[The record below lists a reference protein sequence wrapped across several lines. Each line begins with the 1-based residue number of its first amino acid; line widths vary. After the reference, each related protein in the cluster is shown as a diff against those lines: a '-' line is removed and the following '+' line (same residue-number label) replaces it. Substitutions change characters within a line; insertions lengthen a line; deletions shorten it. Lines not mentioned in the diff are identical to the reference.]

1 MFILYIYKSVPTSF
15 SNLLLE
21 FIDITWSYA
30 TESSFTLLDQNVQKK
45 KLYLHGTS
53 RAKKSNITIE
63 EGIRTQEWI
72 PYIASKTT
80 YENIFGL
87 LQKKNSEPCIM

>member
-45 KLYLHGTS
+45 SYSSMVLVEP
-53 RAKKSNITIE
+53 KKSNITIE
-63 EGIRTQEWI
+63 EGIRTQE
-72 PYIASKTT
+72 
-80 YENIFGL
+80 
-87 LQKKNSEPCIM
+87 

>member
-30 TESSFTLLDQNVQKK
+30 TESSFTLL
-45 KLYLHGTS
+45 
-53 RAKKSNITIE
+53 E
-63 EGIRTQEWI
+63 
-72 PYIASKTT
+72 
-80 YENIFGL
+80 
-87 LQKKNSEPCIM
+87 

>member
-1 MFILYIYKSVPTSF
+1 MC
-15 SNLLLE
+15 
-21 FIDITWSYA
+21 
-30 TESSFTLLDQNVQKK
+30 KK

-53 RAKKSNITIE
+53 RGKKSNITIE
-63 EGIRTQEWI
+63 EGIRLQEWI

>member
-45 KLYLHGTS
+45 SYTS
-53 RAKKSNITIE
+53 MVLVEPKKHT
-63 EGIRTQEWI
+63 GLKIRRL
-72 PYIASKTT
+72 
-80 YENIFGL
+80 NIFCFPPEFEMKFHIYFAPSL
-87 LQKKNSEPCIM
+87 SSVDVVWLF

>member
-21 FIDITWSYA
+21 FIDITRSYA

-45 KLYLHGTS
+45 VILAWYTS

-63 EGIRTQEWI
+63 EGIRTQE
-72 PYIASKTT
+72 
-80 YENIFGL
+80 
-87 LQKKNSEPCIM
+87 